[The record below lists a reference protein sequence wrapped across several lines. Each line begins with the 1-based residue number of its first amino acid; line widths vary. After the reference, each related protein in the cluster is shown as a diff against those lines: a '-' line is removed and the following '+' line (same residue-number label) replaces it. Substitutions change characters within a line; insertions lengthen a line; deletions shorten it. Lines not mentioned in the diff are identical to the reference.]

1 MTNQQSLANISKAGY
16 VHLECFSLRITLAN
30 KYGNLFSRAFKILG
44 NCVSSSHEMF
54 FLTTSRKFQQVAL
67 NNDVLCVRFLM
78 LQSTLFFSDSLSLF
92 SERIPSIA
100 CSCYRD
106 CLLYM
111 LIKQAICQKC
121 HWKWEVLAQY
131 STIKMKFCKTSHIS
145 LESICEGVP
154 FK

>member
-1 MTNQQSLANISKAGY
+1 MLFLANYFSKQIWKP
-16 VHLECFSLRITLAN
+16 LFPRLQNSCKLRKL
-30 KYGNLFSRAFKILG
+30 KSRD
-44 NCVSSSHEMF
+44 VF
-54 FLTTSRKFQQVAL
+54 FLTTSRKFQQVVL